1 MSKDNSADKLAQQE
15 QIVKQLAEVKTN
27 QAKVQ
32 NQKAKVDEIVE
43 KMPEFDKV
51 ADLEG
56 QLEAAR
62 DGLKQAK
69 LNSQEYQ
76 EAADA
81 LTELRVDLNISKK
94 GLSALL
100 AKWATKYSQRNVL
113 LGTVMHEIVLSAKL
127 GKELEDVQ
135 ESLPLFDEV

>member
-1 MSKDNSADKLAQQE
+1 MSKKDEDKLAQQN
-15 QIVKQLAEVKTN
+15 QIVKQLGEVKTD

-32 NQKAKVDEIVE
+32 SQKAKVDEIVE

-56 QLEAAR
+56 QLEIAR
-62 DGLKQAK
+62 DNLKQAK

-81 LTELRVDLNISKK
+81 LTELRVDLNISRK

-100 AKWATKYSQRNVL
+100 AKWATTYSQRNVL

-135 ESLPLFDEV
+135 GTLPLFDEL